1 MRIAAQ
7 KTPMG
12 NQPQIRRQNVQKSRI
27 GQNERTATGECR
39 GEDVEKRLNAAI
51 LKGEIAT
58 TSTTILEKIKVPP
71 IWLICDGTT

>member
-27 GQNERTATGECR
+27 GQNERTATGKCR
-39 GEDVEKRLNAAI
+39 REDVEKRLNAAI
-51 LKGEIAT
+51 LESEIANYQYYQ
-58 TSTTILEKIKVPP
+58 
-71 IWLICDGTT
+71 